1 MTRKIIYLFALLLC
15 SLNGFATVYY
25 NIANSNSL
33 NSTTQ
38 WGTNTDGSGTRPS
51 NFTTSGDV
59 FNIYNGTT
67 TRLSATWTLASGV
80 TINVGDGTS
89 AITFEQNDQNI
100 TTTCTINVRANARFL
115 VEDVTVGQLGTLAAT
130 STVEYGST
138 EGHIIQ
144 AVTYGNLLYSSTS
157 NNGIFETG
165 AGTVNVLGNF
175 TISSGRITV
184 NNTSSTTVTV
194 NVSGDF
200 TISGSAR
207 IILSSNATA
216 RTTIN
221 VTGSVSASS
230 SGSPVI
236 NFCSVTSAS
245 GGVSIFQANGNVSLN
260 GTGTNILEWGN
271 GTISSNY
278 FGVKGNLTVTGTGR
292 INTASSTTAA
302 IGFVFN
308 GSGAVQTLS
317 NTSTGSTSST
327 ECAYQVNSGA
337 VVRLAANL
345 VLGTGTVI
353 KSDITTLSGGTLDC
367 DVYVISGGAT
377 GGGGCIINSGGKLIT
392 AHTGGIASSVPATG
406 STFNSGGHYEFDGT
420 SAQVTSTRLPS
431 AMVSPGAITINNSAG
446 VTLSQATSFAS
457 GSTVNLLNGT
467 FTNGTSLTMSSG
479 SAVVRDNGTLSATPS
494 TYSGVNLSYANLGN
508 NASAVT
514 TANEFPSSF
523 AGTVT
528 VNKTGATITL
538 NNAKTLTG
546 SITLTAGILDVSTSD
561 YDLTLT
567 GNWTNNA
574 GSTAF
579 TPRNAIVTMNGSSSQ
594 TIGGSSSTSFNNLV
608 INNSAGV
615 SLSVATTFA
624 SGDTLSLRNGT
635 FTIGSNLAMSSG
647 SYVIDDNGTL
657 SASPTTYSGVNLIYA
672 NLGINTSAVTAGN
685 ELPSSFTG
693 SVTVNKTGAT
703 ITFNNTKTITGT
715 VTLTAGTLDAS
726 TSNYGLSLSG
736 DWTNNS
742 GSSAFTARSGTVTFN
757 GTSAQ
762 AIGGSATTSFNN
774 LTVTNSS
781 AAVSVNT
788 NINVSGTLNMNGAA
802 TVLTPG
808 SSIVLNASAAVGTI
822 TGSGTVQVTRTAAT
836 ADYVNQY
843 KFSTNT
849 LSGLTVE
856 YAGAGAQTINS
867 TVGSYGGLE
876 TSGSGT
882 KTLAGAITVNGS
894 GVTIGSGTTLDVT
907 SSNYQITNGGSWA
920 NSGTFTG
927 QSGTIVFNSTTTGRT
942 LTGSMTGSN
951 KFYNLT
957 FNGSGGAWSFGS
969 TAADVANNLTL
980 TAGTVTAPSSTLQ
993 VTGNWSNSGSFTNN
1007 SGTVVMNAT
1016 TSGKTLSGT
1025 MTGSSKFYNLTFNGS
1040 GGAWS
1045 FGSSAADVE
1054 NNFTITAGTVTA
1066 PSSTLQV
1073 AGNWSNS
1080 GTFTHNSGVVTL
1092 NKTGAQTI
1100 GGSVATAFN
1109 SLTIGSSSNTTIS
1122 TSGHT
1127 VRSILQCNDTLNA
1140 GGNLTLL
1147 STSTQ
1152 TALIDGAGTGQV
1164 LGNIT
1169 MQRYLDSSFGYRYIS
1184 SPFQAATLS
1193 QLSGAINFS
1202 STFPNFYRYNEDVN
1216 HAGWVID
1223 TVLTDTLHPFK
1234 GYAANFGSS
1243 HTSST
1248 FSLTGTVNNGAKT
1261 ATLYNNNRTY
1271 TLGFN
1276 LVGNP
1281 YPSPINWTASSGWTK
1296 TNIDNAVYYFN
1307 HSDTNRY
1314 YGRYSSYIGGVSSD
1328 GIANNII
1335 PAMQGFFVHVSSGSF
1350 PVTGT
1355 LSCTNA
1361 VRTTNLTP
1369 HYFKQT
1375 ASGDWPLIR
1384 LSAGLTPDYIN
1395 ADPTVIYFEELGTP
1409 GFDIELDAL
1418 KMMNTDA
1425 NVPSLY
1431 STSIDDNT
1439 YSIQSLPALTDSM
1452 RIIPLGLKTEK
1463 DGMITFS
1470 ARDIENMPTGMH
1482 IWFYDAQTGK
1492 VQDLNT
1498 TPQYQ
1503 VSMSA
1508 GRYERRFFLQ
1518 LSTGSFTN
1526 IPGVNGELDA
1536 YSSGGNL
1543 YVYVTT
1549 GEADLAVTNSVGQ
1562 VLLREKLTGNGYH
1575 MVPMHPG
1582 SGVYIATLYSKAGKQ
1597 SKKVFIGND

>member
-1 MTRKIIYLFALLLC
+1 MTRKILYLLALLLC

-33 NSTTQ
+33 NSTSQ

-51 NFTTSGDV
+51 NFTTSGDI

-67 TRLSATWTLASGV
+67 TRLSNTWTLASGV

-138 EGHIIQ
+138 ESHIIQ
-144 AVTYGNLLYSSTS
+144 AASYGNLIYSSTGTS
-157 NNGIFETG
+157 GIFESG

-175 TISSGRITV
+175 TISGGRITV
-184 NNTSSTTVTV
+184 NNTASTTVTV
-194 NVSGDF
+194 NVSGNF

-207 IILSSNATA
+207 IILSSNSTA
-216 RTTIN
+216 STTIN
-221 VTGSVSASS
+221 VTGTVSASS

-245 GGVSIFQANGNVSLN
+245 GGISIFQANGNVSLN

-271 GTISSNY
+271 GTINSNY
-278 FGVKGNLTVTGTGR
+278 FGVKGNLTITGSGR
-292 INTASSTTAA
+292 INTASSTTTA

-308 GSGAVQTLS
+308 GSGTLQTLS
-317 NTSTGSTSST
+317 NTSTGSTTST
-327 ECAYQVNSGA
+327 ECSYQVNSGA

-345 VLGTGTVI
+345 VLGTGTTI

-392 AHTGGIASSVPATG
+392 AHTGGIASSVTAAG
-406 STFNSGGHYEFDGT
+406 STFSTGGHYEFDGT
-420 SAQVTSTRLPS
+420 SAQVTSTLLPS

-508 NASAVT
+508 NAATVT
-514 TANEFPSSF
+514 TANEFPASF
-523 AGTVT
+523 TGTVS
-528 VNKTGATITL
+528 VNKTGATIIL

-546 SITLTAGILDVSTSD
+546 SITLTAGTLDASTGN
-561 YDLTLT
+561 YDISLT

-579 TPRNAIVTMNGSSSQ
+579 NARTATVTMNGSGAQ
-594 TIGGSSSTSFNNLV
+594 ILGGSSGTSFNDLK

-615 SLSVATTFA
+615 TLSVATTFA
-624 SGDTLSLRNGT
+624 SGDTLSLQNGT
-635 FTIGSNLAMSSG
+635 FTVGSNLSMSSG
-647 SYVIDDNGTL
+647 SNVIRDNGTL
-657 SASPTTYSGVNLIYA
+657 SASPAAYSGVNLFYA
-672 NLGINTSAVTAGN
+672 NLGNNTSTVIAGN
-685 ELPSSFTG
+685 EWPASFAGNLTL
-693 SVTVNKTGAT
+693 NKTGAT
-703 ITFNNTKTITGT
+703 ISLNNTKTLTGN
-715 VTLTAGTLDAS
+715 VTLIAGTLDAS

-736 DWTNNS
+736 NWTNNS
-742 GSSAFTARSGTVTFN
+742 GSTAFTARSGTVTFN
-757 GTSAQ
+757 GSAAQ
-762 AIGGSATTSFNN
+762 SISGSATTSFYNFTNN
-774 LTVTNSS
+774 NIS
-781 AAVSVNT
+781 AAVSTNA
-788 NINVSGTLNMNGAA
+788 NINVSGTLNMNGSATILIPASTDVINSTAA
-802 TVLTPG
+802 
-808 SSIVLNASAAVGTI
+808 AGTI
-822 TGSGTVQVTRTAAT
+822 SGSGTIQVTRTAAT

-849 LSGLTVE
+849 LTGLTVE
-856 YAGAGAQTINS
+856 YAGTGAQTVNS
-867 TVGSYGGLE
+867 TVGSYGGLK

-882 KTLAGAITVNGS
+882 KTLAGAVTVNGS

-920 NSGTFTG
+920 NNGTFTG
-927 QSGTIVFNSTTTGRT
+927 QSGTVVFNSTTTGRT

-957 FNGSGGAWSFGS
+957 FNGSGGAWSFGT
-969 TAADVANNLTL
+969 TAADVANNLTI

-993 VTGNWSNSGSFTNN
+993 VTGNWSNSGTFTNN
-1007 SGTVVMNAT
+1007 SGTIVMNAT
-1016 TSGKTLSGT
+1016 TTGKTLSGT
-1025 MTGSSKFYNLTFNGS
+1025 MTGTSKFYNLTFNGS
-1040 GGAWS
+1040 GGAWT

-1080 GTFTHNSGVVTL
+1080 GTFTHNSGLVTL
-1092 NKTGAQTI
+1092 NKNGAQTI

-1127 VRSILQCNDTLNA
+1127 IRSILQCNDTLNA

-1147 STSTQ
+1147 STSAQ
-1152 TALIDGAGTGQV
+1152 TALVDGAGTGQV
-1164 LGNIT
+1164 LGNVT
-1169 MQRYLDSSFGYRYIS
+1169 MQRYIDSAFGYRYIS
-1184 SPFQAATLS
+1184 SPFQAATLT
-1193 QLSGAINFS
+1193 QLSGLINFS
-1202 STFPNFYRYNEDVN
+1202 ATFPNFYSYNENVN
-1216 HAGWVID
+1216 YNGWVKD
-1223 TVLTDTLHPFK
+1223 TVLTDTLHPCH
-1234 GYAANFGSS
+1234 GYAANYGTS
-1243 HTSST
+1243 TSSVT
-1248 FSLTGTVNNGAKT
+1248 MSLTGAVNNGSLSR
-1261 ATLYNNNRTY
+1261 TLYNHNQTY
-1271 TLGFN
+1271 TQGFN

-1281 YPSPINWTASSGWTK
+1281 YPSPIDWTASSGWTK
-1296 TNIDNAVYYFN
+1296 TNIDNAVYFFK
-1307 HSDTNRY
+1307 HGDTNRY
-1314 YGRYSSYIGGVSSD
+1314 YGRYSSYIAGVSSD
-1328 GIANNII
+1328 GIASNII
-1335 PAMQGFFVHVSSGSF
+1335 PGMQGFFVHVSNGSF

-1355 LSCTNA
+1355 LGFSNA
-1361 VRTTNLTP
+1361 VRTTNLNP

-1375 ASGDWPLIR
+1375 ASGDKQLIR
-1384 LSAGLTPDYIN
+1384 LDAGFADNGNNT
-1395 ADPTVIYFEELGTP
+1395 DPTVIYFDDNASAD
-1409 GFDIELDAL
+1409 FDHKLDAL
-1418 KMMNTDA
+1418 KLMNTDA
-1425 NVPSLY
+1425 GIPNLY
-1431 STSIDDNT
+1431 SQSTDEKT
-1439 YSIQSLPALTDSM
+1439 YSIQALKTLSDSS
-1452 RIIPLGLKTEK
+1452 IIPLGLKTDH
-1463 DGMITFS
+1463 DGLVKFNL
-1470 ARDIENMPTGMH
+1470 RNVENIAPGMH
-1482 IWFYDAQTGK
+1482 IWFYDAKTGI
-1492 VQDLNT
+1492 VQDLRT
-1498 TPQYQ
+1498 EPQYQ
-1503 VSMSA
+1503 VQLTS
-1508 GRYERRFFLQ
+1508 GQYERRFYIELTSGIFV
-1518 LSTGSFTN
+1518 N
-1526 IPGVNGELDA
+1526 IPGVNGELNA
-1536 YSSGGNL
+1536 YSAGGNL
-1543 YVYVTT
+1543 YVYTT
-1549 GEADLAVTNSVGQ
+1549 DDNADLVVTDVSGRVIVRQALVGS
-1562 VLLREKLTGNGYH
+1562 GYH
-1575 MVPMHPG
+1575 EVQLHPA
-1582 SGVYIATLYSKAGKQ
+1582 SGVYIATLYSKTGKQ